1 MTKSAKI
8 TLIKLLIVLLLSGSM
23 LMLPFEEWG
32 VPINTVQSRVIALFV
47 FAALMWILE
56 VIPIWTTSVLVIT
69 LTLLCMSN
77 QSLNFMQVERFD
89 SNAVKAIIADAY
101 GPEADAATVAATQ
114 ATVIAE
120 LKKQTSLSPA
130 VVRTSI
136 NNAILAPVVNG
147 EVEKAAQAENEAAA
161 AAAATA
167 ATAVALAEERTLA
180 AGLAVEAVS
189 AVENAAAEQAAAAA
203 AAEAAQATATE
214 AAAATAVATAQKDAA
229 AEQYALA
236 AAAAGRAVAI
246 AEGAAAQA
254 EVARAAA
261 ASATATANAAASNAQ
276 AAAHAAT
283 IADNTAQEKAAAAA
297 ALAAEAELALK
308 AAEAKRAAVAED
320 GSNVELAAA
329 ATNLSDAAAAKAAEA
344 AAAEQQAVVAREA
357 AARAAAARD
366 AALTAAEDARKAAEQ
381 AAATAEAFANSA
393 VNAANIATE
402 KKAAADTAAAAAE
415 AAANAASAA
424 VAKENSATAAAAE
437 AVAKA
442 DAAAAAA
449 ALAVTAAQSNE
460 TKDALAA
467 VEQANNAATEAKMAA
482 DAAAAKAAA
491 AANAKP
497 ALLAA
502 AGRLYSGPVS
512 EQIDNLKLVSVAKQK
527 SIFGTFADPI
537 IILFLGGFFLA
548 DAATKFRRA
557 INLARVLLKPF
568 GTNPKFVLLGLMSV
582 TAIFSMFMSN
592 TATAAMMLAL
602 LTPVLALFK
611 PEDRGRAAFALCI
624 PIGANVGGIGTPI
637 GTPPNAIALKYMQD
651 LGLDVTFGK
660 WMMFGIP
667 FVLIML
673 LVGWLVLLKMF
684 PISQKSLDLS
694 KELKGKFL
702 TTPKAIVVYATFII
716 TIPLWVIP
724 KDYHGLDANSV
735 AIIPIVVFS
744 VTGVITKKDLRGMAW
759 DVLWLVAGGF
769 ALGVALSET
778 NLAKDMI
785 NAIPFGE
792 WNSTVLLI
800 GASCI
805 CLFMATFM
813 SHTATAALLVPILG
827 GVAGAMMKASSM
839 DNAGAVALL
848 VTVAFASSLG
858 MALPIST
865 PPNAMA
871 YATGHIEQKGMAVS
885 GTILCL
891 LGLVITIIMMVG
903 LGAIGFFG

>member
-23 LMLPFEEWG
+23 LLLPFEEWG
-32 VPINTVQSRVIALFV
+32 VPINTIQARVIALFI

-77 QSLNFMQVERFD
+77 SSLTCMQTDRFNAD
-89 SNAVKAIIADAY
+89 AVKAIVADAY
-101 GPEADAATVAATQ
+101 GPTADAKTVAATQ
-114 ATVIAE
+114 DAVLAD
-120 LKKQTSLSPA
+120 LKKQTALSSSY
-130 VVRTSI
+130 VRTTI
-136 NNAILAPVVNG
+136 NNAILAPVVSG
-147 EVEKAAQAENEAAA
+147 KA
-161 AAAATA
+161 
-167 ATAVALAEERTLA
+167 
-180 AGLAVEAVS
+180 
-189 AVENAAAEQAAAAA
+189 
-203 AAEAAQATATE
+203 
-214 AAAATAVATAQKDAA
+214 D
-229 AEQYALA
+229 
-236 AAAAGRAVAI
+236 
-246 AEGAAAQA
+246 
-254 EVARAAA
+254 
-261 ASATATANAAASNAQ
+261 
-276 AAAHAAT
+276 
-283 IADNTAQEKAAAAA
+283 D
-297 ALAAEAELALK
+297 
-308 AAEAKRAAVAED
+308 
-320 GSNVELAAA
+320 
-329 ATNLSDAAAAKAAEA
+329 AAKAE
-344 AAAEQQAVVAREA
+344 
-357 AARAAAARD
+357 
-366 AALTAAEDARKAAEQ
+366 LM
-381 AAATAEAFANSA
+381 
-393 VNAANIATE
+393 
-402 KKAAADTAAAAAE
+402 
-415 AAANAASAA
+415 AAS
-424 VAKENSATAAAAE
+424 
-437 AVAKA
+437 
-442 DAAAAAA
+442 
-449 ALAVTAAQSNE
+449 
-460 TKDALAA
+460 
-467 VEQANNAATEAKMAA
+467 
-482 DAAAAKAAA
+482 
-491 AANAKP
+491 
-497 ALLAA
+497 
-502 AGRLYSGPVS
+502 GRLFSGEVS
-512 EQIDNLKLVSVAKQK
+512 QKINDLKLVSVAKQK

-548 DAATKFRRA
+548 DAATKFRLD

-568 GTNPKFVLLGLMSV
+568 GTNPKYVLLGLMSV
-582 TAIFSMFMSN
+582 TAVFSMFMSN

-673 LVGWLVLLKMF
+673 LVGWFVLLKMF
-684 PISQKSLDLS
+684 PIEQKSLDLS
-694 KELKGKFL
+694 RELKGKFL
-702 TTPKAIVVYATFII
+702 TTPKAIVVYATFIV
-716 TIPLWVIP
+716 TILLWVIP
-724 KDYHGLDANSV
+724 KQYHGLDANSV
-735 AIIPIVVFS
+735 AIVPIAVFS

-827 GVAGAMMKASSM
+827 GVAGAMMAAGSM
-839 DNAGAVALL
+839 DNPGAVALL

-871 YATGHIEQKGMAVS
+871 YATGHIEQKGMAIS

-891 LGLVITIIMMVG
+891 LGLAITILMMVG

>member
-32 VPINTVQSRVIALFV
+32 IPINTIQSRVIALFV

-77 QSLNFMQVERFD
+77 TSLKIMETERYD
-89 SNAVKAIIADAY
+89 SDAIKAIVADAY
-101 GPEADAATVAATQ
+101 GPTANAETVKATQ
-114 ATVIAE
+114 TAVLAD
-120 LKKQTSLSPA
+120 LKKQTALSPA
-130 VVRTSI
+130 YVRTTI
-136 NNAILAPVVNG
+136 NNAILAPMVSG
-147 EVEKAAQAENEAAA
+147 KAD
-161 AAAATA
+161 
-167 ATAVALAEERTLA
+167 
-180 AGLAVEAVS
+180 
-189 AVENAAAEQAAAAA
+189 
-203 AAEAAQATATE
+203 
-214 AAAATAVATAQKDAA
+214 DAA
-229 AEQYALA
+229 
-236 AAAAGRAVAI
+236 
-246 AEGAAAQA
+246 
-254 EVARAAA
+254 
-261 ASATATANAAASNAQ
+261 
-276 AAAHAAT
+276 
-283 IADNTAQEKAAAAA
+283 K
-297 ALAAEAELALK
+297 AEL
-308 AAEAKRAAVAED
+308 
-320 GSNVELAAA
+320 
-329 ATNLSDAAAAKAAEA
+329 TAAAAKLYDGE
-344 AAAEQQAVVAREA
+344 V
-357 AARAAAARD
+357 
-366 AALTAAEDARKAAEQ
+366 
-381 AAATAEAFANSA
+381 S
-393 VNAANIATE
+393 
-402 KKAAADTAAAAAE
+402 KKIND
-415 AAANAASAA
+415 
-424 VAKENSATAAAAE
+424 
-437 AVAKA
+437 
-442 DAAAAAA
+442 
-449 ALAVTAAQSNE
+449 
-460 TKDALAA
+460 
-467 VEQANNAATEAKMAA
+467 
-482 DAAAAKAAA
+482 
-491 AANAKP
+491 
-497 ALLAA
+497 
-502 AGRLYSGPVS
+502 
-512 EQIDNLKLVSVAKQK
+512 LKLTSVAKQK
-527 SIFGTFADPI
+527 SVFGTFADPI

-548 DAATKFRRA
+548 DAATKYRLDV
-557 INLARVLLKPF
+557 NLARVLLKPF
-568 GTNPKFVLLGLMSV
+568 GTNPKYVLLGLMSV

-667 FVLIML
+667 FVVVML
-673 LVGWLVLLKMF
+673 LVAWFLLIKMF
-684 PISQKSLDLS
+684 PIEQQSLNLT

-702 TTPKAIVVYATFII
+702 TTPKAIIVYITFII
-716 TIPLWVIP
+716 TILMWVIP
-724 KDYHGLDANSV
+724 KEYHGLDSNSV

-744 VTGVITKKDLRGMAW
+744 VTGVITKKDLNGMAW

-785 NAIPFGE
+785 SAIPFGE
-792 WNSTVLLI
+792 WNSTALLI

-827 GVAGAMMKASSM
+827 GVAGAMMAAGSM
-839 DNAGAVALL
+839 DNPGAVALL

-871 YATGHIEQKGMAVS
+871 YATGHIEQKGMAIS

-891 LGLVITIIMMVG
+891 LGLAITIFMMVG